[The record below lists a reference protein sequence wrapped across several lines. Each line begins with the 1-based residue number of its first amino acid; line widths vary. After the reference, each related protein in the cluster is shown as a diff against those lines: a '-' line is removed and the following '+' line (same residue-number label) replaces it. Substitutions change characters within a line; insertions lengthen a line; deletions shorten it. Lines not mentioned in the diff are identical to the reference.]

1 LSFKKNYKMNLR
13 NEIITLIISE
23 AKKDRCYKKAK
34 QKYKVFPSAYAS
46 GAIVRCRK
54 GEIWKEI
61 KDGVFANLVET
72 KFKKEKEQGLHGWFS
87 RNGGKGWIDCKAST
101 KEKKVPCGREKA
113 SKGADREYPACRPT
127 YSQCTDKGE
136 ENKKGKKRVDW

>member
-1 LSFKKNYKMNLR
+1 MEIKDFISELF
-13 NEIITLIISE
+13 NEE
-23 AKKDRCYKKAK
+23 AKKDRCYKLAK
-34 QKYKVFPSAYAS
+34 KKYKVFPSAYAS

-61 KDGVFANLVET
+61 KDEVDNLLNE

-101 KEKKVPCGREKA
+101 KDKKVPCGRKKA
-113 SKGADREYPACRPT
+113 GRGTDREYPACRPT
-127 YSQCTDKGE
+127 YSQCT
-136 ENKKGKKRVDW
+136 KKGKKSKTDSKRVDWE